1 MNTITSTQL
10 ETLREDF
17 LQSLIDN
24 MSVQD
29 LREYV
34 YQDLDVVY
42 SEHTLNELKNEIED
56 NLGND
61 KLHELLN
68 KNSIAIK
75 GLKWTLF
82 YVIGSHMNNL
92 PVNFLS
98 ELMNLPSNKLNT
110 LTQSASKVKSN
121 VINQSMN
128 VYDSRLYS
136 EVLKYYSER
145 NEFFPS

>member
-1 MNTITSTQL
+1 MNTTTNTQL

-24 MSVQD
+24 MSAQD

-75 GLKWTLF
+75 GLK
-82 YVIGSHMNNL
+82 
-92 PVNFLS
+92 
-98 ELMNLPSNKLNT
+98 
-110 LTQSASKVKSN
+110 
-121 VINQSMN
+121 
-128 VYDSRLYS
+128 
-136 EVLKYYSER
+136 
-145 NEFFPS
+145 

>member
-42 SEHTLNELKNEIED
+42 SEHTLNELKNEI
-56 NLGND
+56 
-61 KLHELLN
+61 
-68 KNSIAIK
+68 
-75 GLKWTLF
+75 
-82 YVIGSHMNNL
+82 
-92 PVNFLS
+92 
-98 ELMNLPSNKLNT
+98 
-110 LTQSASKVKSN
+110 
-121 VINQSMN
+121 
-128 VYDSRLYS
+128 
-136 EVLKYYSER
+136 
-145 NEFFPS
+145 

>member
-42 SEHTLNELKNEIED
+42 SEHTLNELKDAIED

-68 KNSIAIK
+68 KNSITIK
-75 GLKWTLF
+75 GLK
-82 YVIGSHMNNL
+82 
-92 PVNFLS
+92 
-98 ELMNLPSNKLNT
+98 
-110 LTQSASKVKSN
+110 
-121 VINQSMN
+121 
-128 VYDSRLYS
+128 
-136 EVLKYYSER
+136 
-145 NEFFPS
+145 

>member
-1 MNTITSTQL
+1 
-10 ETLREDF
+10 
-17 LQSLIDN
+17 

-75 GLKWTLF
+75 GLK
-82 YVIGSHMNNL
+82 
-92 PVNFLS
+92 
-98 ELMNLPSNKLNT
+98 
-110 LTQSASKVKSN
+110 
-121 VINQSMN
+121 
-128 VYDSRLYS
+128 
-136 EVLKYYSER
+136 
-145 NEFFPS
+145 